1 MTTRSPRIEFDTSLD
16 TSVVRLLINRGVDDP
31 DYEPLLE
38 GAHLAVTYF
47 TDAELAVRPLI
58 GQERDRYDRLRTRL
72 HQLSNPGPRTKEQF
86 VKAAQLRH
94 GLGLSRRQR
103 DLTDLWIVAQTAE
116 YGLRLASHDREMLRV
131 ADALRIETVTLLP
144 GIEQQL
150 NQDRL
155 RLARG

>member
-1 MTTRSPRIEFDTSLD
+1 MTTRSALSYPGTSLD
-16 TSVVRLLINRGVDDP
+16 TSVVRLLIRRGADDP
-31 DYEPLLE
+31 DYESLL
-38 GAHLAVTYF
+38 GDGRFTVTYF
-47 TDAELAVRPLI
+47 TDAELAVRNWVDWE
-58 GQERDRYDRLRTRL
+58 GVRYARLRARL
-72 HQLSNPGPRTKEQF
+72 RELPNPGPRTKEQF
-86 VKAAQLRH
+86 IEAAQLRH

-103 DLTDLWIVAQTAE
+103 DLTDLWIIAQTAE

-131 ADALRIETVTLLP
+131 ADALQIETVTLLP